1 MFIAE
6 FGRSPLWAL
15 SLLIEEISF
24 GRSGLVTPA
33 KRLMF
38 AKSAVLT
45 LHYEGKMG
53 SHDQDL
59 PSWEMI
65 IVFNHLGVVNG
76 GAGVEITPTN
86 CQVLFCFDSV
96 PDLVES
102 KAVYHKYNIY
112 PTFLLFSDFI
122 SHLFPSAPLSV
133 LNQETLQ
140 IHFQSH
146 RRSVVALHV
155 RLLPSRI

>member
-33 KRLMF
+33 KRLTF

-45 LHYEGKMG
+45 LHYDGKMG
-53 SHDQDL
+53 SHGQDL

-65 IVFNHLGVVNG
+65 IVFNHFSLEGDG
-76 GAGVEITPTN
+76 GEV
-86 CQVLFCFDSV
+86 
-96 PDLVES
+96 
-102 KAVYHKYNIY
+102 
-112 PTFLLFSDFI
+112 
-122 SHLFPSAPLSV
+122 
-133 LNQETLQ
+133 
-140 IHFQSH
+140 
-146 RRSVVALHV
+146 
-155 RLLPSRI
+155 